1 MPTDTIND
9 QSIPENLKW
18 LLKIHADAWIEI
30 QKENYQDQP
39 GKQLE
44 YALQTTQAE
53 LLFKL
58 LIAHVTCEGLSS
70 ANYQ

>member
-9 QSIPENLKW
+9 QSIPENLKR

-30 QKENYQDQP
+30 YKIPYPELP
-39 GKQLE
+39 AHLVVLREKQS
-44 YALQTTQAE
+44 E

-70 ANYQ
+70 KNYQ

>member
-1 MPTDTIND
+1 MPTTIND
-9 QSIPENLKW
+9 QSIPENLAR
-18 LLKIHADAWIEI
+18 LLKIHAEAWLEI
-30 QKENYQDQP
+30 QKKIYHDAPREI
-39 GKQLE
+39 E
-44 YALQTTQAE
+44 EALQTTQTE